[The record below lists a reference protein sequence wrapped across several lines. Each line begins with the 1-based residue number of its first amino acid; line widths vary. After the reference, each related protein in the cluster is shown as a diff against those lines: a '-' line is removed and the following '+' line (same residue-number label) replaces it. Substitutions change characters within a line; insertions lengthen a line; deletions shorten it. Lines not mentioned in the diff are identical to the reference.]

1 MQGSERSDMTSV
13 AIVGWSVFP
22 ILKRELLE
30 KRKNSEWLQPA
41 LLKILKLIPETILE
55 YRSHPYDIHPSL
67 LVDSLFVVSE
77 TLL

>member
-13 AIVGWSVFP
+13 AIVGWSVFS

-41 LLKILKLIPETILE
+41 LLKILKLIPETNLNTDPTHMIYILFFLL
-55 YRSHPYDIHPSL
+55 IHFL
-67 LVDSLFVVSE
+67 
-77 TLL
+77 

>member
-1 MQGSERSDMTSV
+1 MTSV

-55 YRSHPYDIHPSL
+55 Y
-67 LVDSLFVVSE
+67 
-77 TLL
+77 

>member
-41 LLKILKLIPETILE
+41 LLKILKYLNTDPTHMIYILFFLLIHFL
-55 YRSHPYDIHPSL
+55 
-67 LVDSLFVVSE
+67 
-77 TLL
+77 